1 MVTMIYVYARFSVLG
16 AYLKC
21 PLQGGLQGP
30 PHVTIDGACN
40 REIDTYVEGIQ
51 PVFNEKEEETSDG
64 LGRALPVDSKL
75 WTVLRKFLAKTTYY
89 QQQSD

>member
-40 REIDTYVEGIQ
+40 REHLCNTYVEGIQ

-64 LGRALPVDSKL
+64 LGRALPVGSKL
-75 WTVLRKFLAKTTYY
+75 
-89 QQQSD
+89 